1 MRRPFHMLV
10 TFLLFNRSSTW
21 VCVVAGIGVR
31 RNVFVSRSL
40 LVECVDN
47 VYEVDNEGD
56 SITS

>member
-10 TFLLFNRSSTW
+10 TFFLFNRSSTW
-21 VCVVAGIGVR
+21 VCVVPGIGVR

-40 LVECVDN
+40 SVERVDN
-47 VYEVDNEGD
+47 VYEVDNEGV

>member
-21 VCVVAGIGVR
+21 VCVVAGIGVH
-31 RNVFVSRSL
+31 RNVFVSRSRS
-40 LVECVDN
+40 VECVDN
-47 VYEVDNEGD
+47 MYEVDNKGD